1 MSRVDKSFNCCGNK
15 QGDLYVTSLNFLATA
30 FHFTLA
36 FGQVV
41 ALSYWR
47 IDEDYDDDKV
57 LAQAFL
63 FIGLGLYWFGSI
75 WAIIKV
81 NEKPKEKV
89 LDVDIQERNLY
100 PSWVAFGLGTAL
112 ALAGMWSAATMLDG
126 TFPLVYTIAP
136 NTAEP
141 SAPFDSS
148 ICNGVDYKDKDVF
161 EWTQCIRDNPI
172 KRDLTIYHITDG
184 TKIPW
189 VDATGAGCETRDAD
203 DTLCA
208 ADDTFNGYSSN
219 TACVACGGGQSC
231 ARRACYIADNP
242 NSFIQVSEAGG
253 DPSSFI
259 QIGITEVVWPL
270 KSNTTANPTSYRT
283 RTNLGIW
290 IATDKDQ
297 LDAGDIVKFYQKG
310 YEKGKYEIGTYMED
324 DKVEYSRKYYVWWL
338 LFGFSIITAGFHMV
352 AAISGWKEIDPI
364 TQEKYMNIPKLPMDG
379 GWTFESGY
387 LFELENGKTPYRWW
401 EYSITASIMFLIVLQ
416 LNRVTDVWIN
426 ITAALFSAGYNTLGA
441 AIDNTNN
448 WFFIAWFWQIS
459 GMMFIAQFWLLFWQF
474 EYTIAPY
481 LDESLATSD
490 LWGQLFTF
498 VRAVNLGIFITFC
511 TFPIANIVHLL
522 YRVGGWRW
530 GGDTEKNQK
539 RNCMYRIE
547 STYIILSFTSKA
559 LLVFF
564 VFWGVAAR
572 ND

>member
-47 IDEDYDDDKV
+47 IDDDYDDDKV
-57 LAQAFL
+57 LAQALL

-189 VDATGAGCETRDAD
+189 VDATGAGCDTRDAD

-270 KSNTTANPTSYRT
+270 KSNTTANPASYRT

-297 LDAGDIVKFYQKG
+297 LDAGDIVKFYQEG

-352 AAISGWKEIDPI
+352 AAISGW
-364 TQEKYMNIPKLPMDG
+364 
-379 GWTFESGY
+379 
-387 LFELENGKTPYRWW
+387 
-401 EYSITASIMFLIVLQ
+401 
-416 LNRVTDVWIN
+416 
-426 ITAALFSAGYNTLGA
+426 
-441 AIDNTNN
+441 
-448 WFFIAWFWQIS
+448 
-459 GMMFIAQFWLLFWQF
+459 
-474 EYTIAPY
+474 
-481 LDESLATSD
+481 
-490 LWGQLFTF
+490 
-498 VRAVNLGIFITFC
+498 
-511 TFPIANIVHLL
+511 
-522 YRVGGWRW
+522 
-530 GGDTEKNQK
+530 
-539 RNCMYRIE
+539 
-547 STYIILSFTSKA
+547 
-559 LLVFF
+559 
-564 VFWGVAAR
+564 
-572 ND
+572 